1 LTVAATPP
9 AGESPNSPGTANQAG
24 VAPLPSA
31 SDAATN
37 ASVAQP
43 GSLWGDTPT
52 LHLDDDQTQAG
63 DDWSVYPDHFWLKTP
78 IEVWFP
84 SVNGHVGI
92 KTARGFSKNFDVDA
106 SFSDLTKH
114 LQLGVSPSVEAGV
127 GPLFV
132 GFQGMWL
139 QWKNTGITGP
149 LGFSNIDVKSNFGF
163 ANLYFGYH
171 FLDLPLSNG
180 DPYPKLGLD
189 GLIGAGW
196 TYMYVSIRPQRI
208 NGASAD
214 VNWFDP
220 YVGLRG
226 RIDLTQQI
234 DIQAMG
240 TIGGF
245 DVDYDKL
252 FWQANAIIE
261 YRFNPGWSA
270 FVGYQAM
277 SYDYDRTLVFDVNM
291 NGPIIGLNH
300 RW

>member
-1 LTVAATPP
+1 MRRKAHVLSLCGLLLGFSSMASAAGAANIQSADPLPP
-9 AGESPNSPGTANQAG
+9 DFGTAW
-24 VAPLPSA
+24 S
-31 SDAATN
+31 T
-37 ASVAQP
+37 
-43 GSLWGDTPT
+43 TPT
-52 LHLDDDQTQAG
+52 LQLDDSQPAAAQ
-63 DDWSVYPDHFWLKTP
+63 DWSVYPDHFWLKTP
-78 IEVWFP
+78 VQIWFP

-92 KTARGFSKNFDVDA
+92 KSARFSKNVDVDA

-114 LQLGVSPSVEAGV
+114 LQLGVAPSIEAGV

-139 QWKNTGITGP
+139 QWKNDGITGP
-149 LGFSNIDVKSNFGF
+149 GGVANIDVKSNFGF

-171 FLDLPLSNG
+171 FLDLPLSGG

-208 NGASAD
+208 NGASSD

-226 RIDLTQQI
+226 RFDIAQQI

-252 FWQANAIIE
+252 FWQANATIE
-261 YRFNPGWSA
+261 YRFTPNWSA

-277 SYDYDRTLVFDVNM
+277 SYDYDRTLVFDVIM
-291 NGPIIGLNH
+291 SGPVIGLNH
-300 RW
+300 NW